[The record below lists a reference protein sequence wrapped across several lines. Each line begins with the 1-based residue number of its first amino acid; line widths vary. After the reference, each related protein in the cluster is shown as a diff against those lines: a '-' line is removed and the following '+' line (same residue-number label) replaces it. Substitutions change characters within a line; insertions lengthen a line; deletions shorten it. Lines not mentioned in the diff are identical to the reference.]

1 MNENELQNFRELDDK
16 LYLVSKNNTY
26 KQIFSKMAE
35 NINSSDVQK
44 FINKLAGWYLVKF
57 SNNHIDSYLN
67 NRYDEIDYLQV
78 EIMSL
83 NKLIYRLNPL
93 IYRNNKDADLFY
105 KQLIIMAGWGM
116 IYSKNTVP
124 EFGYFRAQKMF
135 QEFNEQFNLN
145 LDIHIYDAVMNY
157 DYSLN
162 NPEVVKLLEE
172 KKSLEKK
179 EKHFSKIR
187 KLFRK

>member
-1 MNENELQNFRELDDK
+1 MNEIELQNFRELDDK

-35 NINSSDVQK
+35 NIDSSDVQK

-57 SNNHIDSYLN
+57 SNNYIDSYLN

-83 NKLIYRLNPL
+83 NKLVYRLNPL

-124 EFGYFRAQKMF
+124 EFGYFRAKKMF
-135 QEFNEQFNLN
+135 QEFNEQFNLD
-145 LDIHIYDAVMNY
+145 LDIHIYDAVMKFN
-157 DYSLN
+157 YSLD
-162 NPEVVKLLEE
+162 NPEVVRLLE
-172 KKSLEKK
+172 KKQSSEKK
-179 EKHFSKIR
+179 EKHFSRVR

>member
-124 EFGYFRAQKMF
+124 EFGYFRAKKMF
-135 QEFNEQFNLN
+135 QEFNEQFNLD

-162 NPEVVKLLEE
+162 NPEVVKLLE
-172 KKSLEKK
+172 KKQSSEKK
-179 EKHFSKIR
+179 EKHFSRVR